1 MAWAPSAAGGSPDA
15 QRVAGA
21 QGALV
26 SMRLI
31 GATLAA
37 LTVGAGL
44 GPAAAGQRAQAK
56 LPWWDR
62 AAEAHVGHY
71 WIKTDLPTDEAN
83 ELARHINIMHVEY
96 AKRLASLPPRAPV
109 DLKVLIFEDRDD
121 YVRTLRTRFGVD
133 ASGTGGIF
141 VTHPSGS
148 GLAFWTGRQ
157 PRRRVHHVAQH
168 EGFHQFAHSRF
179 AGDLPVWVNEGLAEF
194 FGESVIVGAK
204 LVIGQTNPRVLNTI
218 KAAIEIDK
226 HIPFRRM
233 LTMTH
238 EQWKLAVRE
247 RTASFQYDQAW
258 SMVHFLV
265 YGDDGKYVSAF
276 ERYLR
281 LLNTGMPPDA
291 AFTRV
296 FGDDIDAF
304 EERWKAYALAAKPS
318 AFVTALERI
327 EFLAEGV
334 RELAR
339 RGIYPE
345 SLDELREALRSIVFD
360 YVLPKHE
367 VAITLSAD
375 DSAMFLIPKDDLT
388 EEQPVFVVEAPDR
401 VRMGRRQRFL
411 EQSNPTP
418 PSIATEHLAPK
429 GLSVRWVRSQDNTE
443 FRYEI
448 VVE

>member
-1 MAWAPSAAGGSPDA
+1 VATRLVGAA
-15 QRVAGA
+15 
-21 QGALV
+21 
-26 SMRLI
+26 
-31 GATLAA
+31 LAA
-37 LTVGAGL
+37 LAVGAG
-44 GPAAAGQRAQAK
+44 PTAAGQPAQAK

-62 AAEAHVGHY
+62 AAEAQVGHY
-71 WIKTDLPTDEAN
+71 WIKTDLPGDEAN

-96 AKRLASLPPRAPV
+96 AKRLASLPPRSPV

-121 YVRTLRTRFGVD
+121 YIRTLRTRFGVD
-133 ASGTGGIF
+133 ASGTGGVF
-141 VTHPSGS
+141 FTHPSGS
-148 GLAFWTGRQ
+148 GLAFWTGKR

-179 AGDLPVWVNEGLAEF
+179 GGDLPVWVNEGLAEF
-194 FGESVIVGAK
+194 FGESVIVGTK
-204 LVIGQTNPRVLNTI
+204 VVIGQTNPRVLNTI
-218 KAAIEIDK
+218 KEAIEVDK

-233 LTMTH
+233 LTMTPD
-238 EQWKLAVRE
+238 QWKLAVHE
-247 RTASFQYDQAW
+247 RTSSFQYAQAW
-258 SMVHFLV
+258 STVHFLV
-265 YGDDGKYVSAF
+265 YGDDGKYVGAF

-281 LLNTGMPPDA
+281 LLNTGVPPDA

-304 EERWKAYALAAKPS
+304 EERWKSYALAAKPS
-318 AFVTALERI
+318 AFVTAIERI
-327 EFLAEGV
+327 EFLAEGAL
-334 RELAR
+334 ELAR
-339 RGIYPE
+339 REIYPE

-360 YVLPKHE
+360 YVLPKHG

-375 DSAMFLIPKDDLT
+375 DDPMFLIPKDDLT
-388 EEQPVFVVEAPDR
+388 DEQPVFVVAALDLG
-401 VRMGRRQRFL
+401 RMSRRERFL

-429 GLSVRWVRSQDNTE
+429 GLSVRWVRSEDNTG